1 MPVKLSARNL
11 GKLPDGVAAP
21 KYDAS
26 DLSGGILHFGVGNF
40 HRAHQAVYLDDLF
53 NLGGD
58 RDWAIVGAGVLPAD
72 AAARDKFARQDW
84 LTTVVEQDAT
94 RMSARVTAAMIDYLK
109 PGDASAIID
118 KLADP
123 AIRIV
128 SLTITEGGY
137 FIDPATG
144 AFNAAHPAIVA
155 DAASPEAPKTVFGL
169 IVAGLKRRKAAG
181 TLPFTVM
188 SCDNIPHNGV
198 VTRNAVVGLA
208 RLSDRALA
216 GWIERSIAFPNGMVA
231 RITPA
236 TGDRERAILA
246 ETFGVEDEWPVF
258 CETFRQWVLEDN
270 FPAGRP
276 ALEKVGVQF
285 VTDVSP
291 YELMKIRMLNGG
303 HAVIAYPAGLMDIE
317 FVHEAM
323 ENPLVRGFL
332 RKVERE
338 EIIPAVPPVPDTDL
352 ADYYALIE
360 TRFAN
365 PKIGD
370 TVRRLCLDGSNRQPK
385 FIVPTIADR
394 LKSGQDVAGL
404 ALESALW
411 CRYCF
416 GETESGQTI
425 APNDPS
431 WDRLQMASR
440 MARTD
445 PSAWLAMD
453 DIYGAVG
460 NSPVFRQTFAGW
472 LRNLWNDGT
481 ETVLRRYIAGE
492 T

>member
-1 MPVKLSARNL
+1 MPVKLAARNL
-11 GKLPDGVAAP
+11 DNLPDGVATP
-21 KYDAS
+21 TYDPET
-26 DLSGGILHFGVGNF
+26 LSGGILHFGVGNF

-58 RDWAIVGAGVLPAD
+58 RDWAIVGAGVLAAD

-84 LTTVVEQDAT
+84 LATVVEQDAT
-94 RMSARVTAAMIDYLK
+94 QMSARVTAAMVDYLP
-109 PGDASAIID
+109 PGDAAAIVE

-144 AFNAAHPAIVA
+144 AFNAAHPAIAA
-155 DAASPEAPKTVFGL
+155 DAAAPDAPKTVFGL
-169 IVAGLKRRKAAG
+169 IVAGLKRRRSAG
-181 TLPFTVM
+181 TPPFTIM

-216 GWIERSIAFPNGMVA
+216 GWIERSIAFPNGMVD

-246 ETFGVEDEWPVF
+246 DTFGVADEWPVF

-285 VTDVSP
+285 VPDVSP
-291 YELMKIRMLNGG
+291 YELMKIRILNGG

-332 RKVERE
+332 RKVERD
-338 EIIPAVPPVPDTDL
+338 EIVPSVPPVPDTDL

-394 LKSGQDVAGL
+394 LKAGGGISGL

-416 GETESGQTI
+416 GETDSGRTI

-431 WDRLQMASR
+431 WDRLQMTSR
-440 MARTD
+440 MARND

-453 DIYGAVG
+453 DVYGAVG
-460 NSPVFRQTFAGW
+460 NAPIFRQTFSHW
-472 LRNLWNDGT
+472 LRSLWIDGT